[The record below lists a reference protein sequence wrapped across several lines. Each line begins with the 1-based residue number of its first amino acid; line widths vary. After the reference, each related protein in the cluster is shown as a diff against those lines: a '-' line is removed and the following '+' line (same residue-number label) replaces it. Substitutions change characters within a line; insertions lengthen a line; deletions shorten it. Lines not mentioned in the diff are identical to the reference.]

1 MLSDI
6 LHSPILFLHAR
17 REVNGVPCGR
27 EMCSARRDNCR
38 LVTWGMRMLV
48 DKLGLVSALET
59 AVVAAV
65 DVDEGGSDQ

>member
-1 MLSDI
+1 
-6 LHSPILFLHAR
+6 
-17 REVNGVPCGR
+17 
-27 EMCSARRDNCR
+27 
-38 LVTWGMRMLV
+38 VTWGMRMLV